1 MIFVLEIAFLA
12 LLPFLFRIKYRLE
25 LSCLILFVFLAL
37 RFDYGND
44 YINYSKLFYQLII
57 ETPVD
62 EIIFDT
68 QMEKGFLWLNILFI
82 PFGFF
87 ALVACLTGFN
97 IYSIYFLIKK
107 YVEEKYHW
115 YALLIYIFTFQ
126 LMLIHASALRQTLA
140 FNFEIWAIYWIL
152 RRKIL
157 WSYIFFLL
165 AIQVHRSAVILL
177 LLPLLYNKTV
187 MTLIVRFYPIILAG
201 TFVVGLY
208 IAPLLSKYVAKISP
222 RYAFYFEQIEAG
234 QVSSGLGLLG
244 MMIILG
250 MLYWLLKYVSEMEL
264 RFLLILNLLGFC
276 VTLLAIQ
283 MLILSRFMFYFEP
296 FAIVTYPLFLSRIK
310 NRLVRIGFLGVTSFI
325 ISYSFYNFFQSE
337 VWIDKFGRYQTIFSE
352 KALDYREGIMIS
364 EE

>member
-1 MIFVLEIAFLA
+1 
-12 LLPFLFRIKYRLE
+12 
-25 LSCLILFVFLAL
+25 
-37 RFDYGND
+37 
-44 YINYSKLFYQLII
+44 
-57 ETPVD
+57 
-62 EIIFDT
+62 
-68 QMEKGFLWLNILFI
+68 
-82 PFGFF
+82 
-87 ALVACLTGFN
+87 
-97 IYSIYFLIKK
+97 
-107 YVEEKYHW
+107 
-115 YALLIYIFTFQ
+115 
-126 LMLIHASALRQTLA
+126 
-140 FNFEIWAIYWIL
+140 
-152 RRKIL
+152 
-157 WSYIFFLL
+157 
-165 AIQVHRSAVILL
+165 
-177 LLPLLYNKTV
+177 
-187 MTLIVRFYPIILAG
+187 
-201 TFVVGLY
+201 
-208 IAPLLSKYVAKISP
+208 
-222 RYAFYFEQIEAG
+222 
-234 QVSSGLGLLG
+234 